1 MLGVVRT
8 RRQSHENA
16 IPSYVR
22 VRLSGHSG
30 LNRMMRYGTSV
41 EWNGDGGSRT
51 YAEQA
56 GRQACVWA
64 ASEAW
69 QAQAQRKHS
78 ASRLRSATTMTR
90 GLHDLFAGISCPLN
104 EAYAAWL
111 HEVLLCFPR

>member
-30 LNRMMRYGTSV
+30 LNRMRYGTSV

-56 GRQACVWA
+56 GA
-64 ASEAW
+64 AGMCLGGERSMASAST
-69 QAQAQRKHS
+69 AQAQRVTAAKCS
-78 ASRLRSATTMTR
+78 YYDTRAT
-90 GLHDLFAGISCPLN
+90 
-104 EAYAAWL
+104 
-111 HEVLLCFPR
+111 

>member
-69 QAQAQRKHS
+69 QAQHS
-78 ASRLRSATTMTR
+78 ASTARH
-90 GLHDLFAGISCPLN
+90 GC
-104 EAYAAWL
+104 
-111 HEVLLCFPR
+111 EVQLL